1 MTAAFVLAG
10 LRASRQTLSTILR
23 GVKVMHESSA
33 FELYEEKGRVE
44 ESHRLLLR
52 QGRNRFGVADAAAES
67 ALRAIDDL
75 DRLERMADAVL
86 TAPSWQEFLAT
97 P

>member
-1 MTAAFVLAG
+1 MADIF
-10 LRASRQTLSTILR
+10 R

-33 FELYEEKGRVE
+33 FDLYEEKGRQEGRLE

-52 QGRNRFGVADAAAES
+52 QGSKRFGAAEATAET

-86 TAPSWQEFLAT
+86 TAASWQEFLAT

>member
-1 MTAAFVLAG
+1 
-10 LRASRQTLSTILR
+10 
-23 GVKVMHESSA
+23 MHESSA
-33 FELYEEKGRVE
+33 FELYEEKGRQEGRLE

-52 QGRNRFGVADAAAES
+52 MAWNRFGAVEPEMQA
-67 ALRAIDDL
+67 ALRAIRDL

-86 TAPSWQEFLAT
+86 TAQSWQEFLAT